1 MRILGNNFR
10 RDIGYTVYFGTK
22 RSERSTLLDDHT
34 LVVATP
40 SQDTA
45 GPVDVIVAADNG
57 PAFRIVQAFTY
68 QEQGGNVIERVGE
81 TSGQAPERF

>member
-22 RSERSTLLDDHT
+22 RSERSTLLLVREGLDDAEGRT
-34 LVVATP
+34 V
-40 SQDTA
+40 
-45 GPVDVIVAADNG
+45 
-57 PAFRIVQAFTY
+57 
-68 QEQGGNVIERVGE
+68 VGE